1 MSKISQYVLN
11 HLPYDLFTDT
21 DLASMIPASRDSR
34 YGLVK
39 RAIKNGEIIR
49 LKRGLYC
56 LAKENRRRGLN
67 AYAVSQLLCGPS
79 YVSLE
84 SALSYH
90 GWVPEGVFLTTCV
103 GMMRSVTYKTPVGD
117 FSYHHVPQ
125 RCFYEDVEPIAA
137 DEGDYFMAKPL
148 KALCDYIYIHKRT
161 WSGIKPLC
169 DSLRIDEESVAQLT
183 GEQCDRLYENYR
195 SRRVR
200 AFIKGVKKDL
210 GL

>member
-1 MSKISQYVLN
+1 MNKISQYVLSR
-11 HLPYDLFTDT
+11 LPYDLFTDT
-21 DLASMIPASRDSR
+21 DLASMISASRDSR

-39 RAIKNGEIIR
+39 RAIKNDEIIR

-56 LAKENRRRGLN
+56 LAKKNQRRSLN
-67 AYAVSQLLCGPS
+67 TYAISQLLYGPS
-79 YVSLE
+79 YVSSE

-90 GWVPEGVFLTTCV
+90 DWVPEGVFMTTCV
-103 GMMRSVTYKTPVGD
+103 GIMRSATYKTPVGD

-125 RCFYEDVEPIAA
+125 KCLYEGVEHIAA

-148 KALCDYIYIHKRT
+148 KALCDYIYIHKKS

-169 DSLRIDEESVAQLT
+169 DSLRVDEQLLAQLT
-183 GEQCDRLYENYR
+183 GEQCDQLYENYQ
-195 SRRVR
+195 SKRVH
-200 AFIKGVKKDL
+200 AFIKGIKKDL

>member
-1 MSKISQYVLN
+1 MGRISQHVLN

-21 DLASMIPASRDSR
+21 DLTSMISASRDSR

-39 RAIKNGEIIR
+39 RAIRNGEIIR

-56 LAKENRRRGLN
+56 LARKNQRRSLN
-67 AYAVSQLLCGPS
+67 TYAISQLLYGPS
-79 YVSLE
+79 YVSVE

-90 GWVPEGVFLTTCV
+90 GWVPEGVFMTTCV
-103 GMMRSVTYKTPVGD
+103 SITRSATYKTPVGD
-117 FSYHHVPQ
+117 FFYHHVPQ
-125 RCFYEDVEPIAA
+125 ECLYEDVEHVVA

-148 KALCDYIYIHKRT
+148 KALCDYIYVHKKT
-161 WSGIKPLC
+161 WSGIKPLVR
-169 DSLRIDEESVAQLT
+169 SLRVDEELVTQLT
-183 GEQCDRLYENYR
+183 GEQCDRLCENYR
-195 SRRVR
+195 SRKVR

>member
-1 MSKISQYVLN
+1 MNKISQYVLN

-21 DLASMIPASRDSR
+21 DIASMISDSRDSR

-49 LKRGLYC
+49 LKRGIYC
-56 LAKENRRRGLN
+56 LAKKNQRGSLST
-67 AYAVSQLLCGPS
+67 YAISQLLYGPS
-79 YVSLE
+79 YISIE

-90 GWVPEGVFLTTCV
+90 GWIPEGVFMTTCV
-103 GMMRSVTYKTPVGD
+103 SITRSVTYKTPVGD

-125 RCFYEDVEPIAA
+125 KCFYEDVEHIAA

-148 KALCDYIYIHKRT
+148 KALCDYIYIHKKT
-161 WSGIKPLC
+161 WSGIKPLR
-169 DSLRIDEESVAQLT
+169 DSLRVDEELVTRLT
-183 GEQCDRLYENYR
+183 NEQCDRLHENYQ
-195 SRRVR
+195 SQRVR

-210 GL
+210 AL